1 MQSHEQ
7 SEENDDTNWD
17 ELDRE
22 YEEFLQEVYG
32 GKVPTLEELARDVRL
47 LRLERQQRPEYN

>member
-1 MQSHEQ
+1 MQPRDQ
-7 SEENDDTNWD
+7 SGEDDNTDWD

-32 GKVPTLEELARDVRL
+32 GKLPTLEELARDVRL